1 MAARTEGYG
10 FPVSSR
16 VADAVT
22 AVILFSGTNVDDLL
36 LISLFSAHARS
47 GNGPLRNRHIWAG
60 QYLGFGALIA
70 ASALIGRGLALA
82 PERWLWLLAL
92 IPLIIGILTLANAL
106 RARRRDEESH
116 PPPPRS
122 AWGVAMI
129 TIIDGADDLA
139 AYTPFFATAGAGRIW
154 VTCVMFVV
162 CVAAWCLAGGL
173 LTSHPR
179 ITEAIDRHDW
189 WVLPVAFIFIGIYV
203 LLTTLGIV

>member
-1 MAARTEGYG
+1 M
-10 FPVSSR
+10 SSP

-22 AVILFSGTNVDDLL
+22 ATVLFTGTNVDDML

-47 GNGPLRNRHIWAG
+47 GRVPLKSWHIWAG
-60 QYLGFGALIA
+60 QYLGFGVLIA

-92 IPLIIGILTLANAL
+92 IPLGIGIVTLVNAL
-106 RARRRDEESH
+106 RARSRDEESRA
-116 PPPPRS
+116 PPPRN
-122 AWGVAMI
+122 AWGVALI

-139 AYTPFFATAGAGRIW
+139 AYTPFFATAGADRIW

-179 ITEAIDRHDW
+179 VTEAIGRHDW

-203 LLTTLGIV
+203 LLTTLNIV

>member
-1 MAARTEGYG
+1 M
-10 FPVSSR
+10 SSP

-22 AVILFSGTNVDDLL
+22 AVVLFSGTNVDDLL

-47 GNGPLRNRHIWAG
+47 GKGPLRRWHLWAG

-92 IPLIIGILTLANAL
+92 IPLGIGVVTLVNAL
-106 RARRRDEESH
+106 RARSREEESH

-139 AYTPFFATAGAGRIW
+139 AYTPFFAAAGAERIW
-154 VTCVMFVV
+154 VTCVMFVA

-179 ITEAIDRHDW
+179 VTEAIERHDW

-203 LLTTLGIV
+203 LLTTLSIV

>member
-1 MAARTEGYG
+1 M
-10 FPVSSR
+10 SSP

-22 AVILFSGTNVDDLL
+22 AVVLFSGTNVDDLL

-47 GNGPLRNRHIWAG
+47 GNAPLRNWHIWVG

-92 IPLIIGILTLANAL
+92 IPLGIGVVTLVNAL
-106 RARRRDEESH
+106 RARSREEESH

-139 AYTPFFATAGAGRIW
+139 AYTPFFAAAGAERIW
-154 VTCVMFVV
+154 VTCVVFVP

-179 ITEAIDRHDW
+179 VTEAIERHDW
-189 WVLPVAFIFIGIYV
+189 WILPVAFIFIGIYV
-203 LLTTLGIV
+203 LLTTLSIV

>member
-1 MAARTEGYG
+1 M
-10 FPVSSR
+10 SSP

-22 AVILFSGTNVDDLL
+22 ATVLFSGTNVDDLL

-47 GNGPLRNRHIWAG
+47 ANSRLRIRHIWVG
-60 QYLGFGALIA
+60 QYLGFGALIV

-82 PERWLWLLAL
+82 PERWLWPLAL
-92 IPLIIGILTLANAL
+92 IPLGIGVATLANAL
-106 RARRRDEESH
+106 KARSRDEESH
-116 PPPPRS
+116 PPPPRGVR
-122 AWGVAMI
+122 GVAMI

-139 AYTPFFATAGAGRIW
+139 AYTPFFATAGAERIW

-179 ITEAIDRHDW
+179 VMRAIDRHDW

-203 LLTTLGIV
+203 LLTTLKIV

>member
-1 MAARTEGYG
+1 
-10 FPVSSR
+10 VSSP

-22 AVILFSGTNVDDLL
+22 AVALFSGTNVDDLL

-47 GNGPLRNRHIWAG
+47 GNGPLRSWHLWVG

-92 IPLIIGILTLANAL
+92 LPLGIGIVTLANAL
-106 RARRRDEESH
+106 RARSREEESH

-122 AWGVAMI
+122 GWGVAMI

-139 AYTPFFATAGAGRIW
+139 AYTPFFATAGAERIW
-154 VTCVMFVV
+154 VTCAMFVV
-162 CVAAWCLAGGL
+162 CVAAWCLAGGM

-179 ITEAIDRHDW
+179 VTEAIERHDW
-189 WVLPVAFIFIGIYV
+189 WILPVAFIFIGIYV
-203 LLTTLGIV
+203 LLTTLNIV

>member
-1 MAARTEGYG
+1 M
-10 FPVSSR
+10 SSP

-22 AVILFSGTNVDDLL
+22 AVVLFSGTNVDDLL
-36 LISLFSAHARS
+36 LISLFSAYARS
-47 GNGPLRNRHIWAG
+47 GNTPLRKWQIWAG

-92 IPLIIGILTLANAL
+92 IPLGIGVVTLVNAL
-106 RARRRDEESH
+106 RARSREEESH

-122 AWGVAMI
+122 AWGVALI

-139 AYTPFFATAGAGRIW
+139 AYTPFFAAAGAERIW
-154 VTCVMFVV
+154 VTCVMFVG

-173 LTSHPR
+173 LTRHPR
-179 ITEAIDRHDW
+179 VTEAIERHDW
-189 WVLPVAFIFIGIYV
+189 WILPAAFIFIGIYV
-203 LLTTLGIV
+203 LLTTLSIV

>member
-1 MAARTEGYG
+1 M
-10 FPVSSR
+10 SSP

-22 AVILFSGTNVDDLL
+22 AVVLFSGTNVDDLL

-47 GNGPLRNRHIWAG
+47 RKGPLRNWHVWAG

-92 IPLIIGILTLANAL
+92 IPLCIGVVTLGNAL
-106 RARRRDEESH
+106 RARSREEESH

-139 AYTPFFATAGAGRIW
+139 AYTPFFAAAGAERIW
-154 VTCVMFVV
+154 VTCVMFVF

-179 ITEAIDRHDW
+179 VTEAIERHDW
-189 WVLPVAFIFIGIYV
+189 WILPAAFIFIGIYV
-203 LLTTLGIV
+203 LLTTLSIV

>member
-1 MAARTEGYG
+1 
-10 FPVSSR
+10 VSSP

-22 AVILFSGTNVDDLL
+22 AVVLFSGTNVDDLL
-36 LISLFSAHARS
+36 LISLFSAYARS
-47 GNGPLRNRHIWAG
+47 ENAPLRNWHIWAG

-92 IPLIIGILTLANAL
+92 IPLGIGVVTLVNAL
-106 RARRRDEESH
+106 RARSREEESH

-122 AWGVAMI
+122 AWGVALI

-139 AYTPFFATAGAGRIW
+139 AYTPFFAAAGAERIW
-154 VTCVMFVV
+154 VTCVMFVG

-173 LTSHPR
+173 LTRHPR
-179 ITEAIDRHDW
+179 VTEAIERHDW
-189 WVLPVAFIFIGIYV
+189 WILPVAFIFIGVYV
-203 LLTTLGIV
+203 LLTTLSIV

>member
-1 MAARTEGYG
+1 M
-10 FPVSSR
+10 SSP

-22 AVILFSGTNVDDLL
+22 AVVLFSGTNVDDLL

-47 GNGPLRNRHIWAG
+47 GNGRLRSWHIWAG
-60 QYLGFGALIA
+60 QYLGFGALIL

-82 PERWLWLLAL
+82 PERWLWVLAL
-92 IPLIIGILTLANAL
+92 IPLGIGVVTLAKAL
-106 RARRRDEESH
+106 VARSREEESH

-122 AWGVAMI
+122 AWGVALI

-139 AYTPFFATAGAGRIW
+139 AYTPFFATAGASRIW

-162 CVAAWCLAGGL
+162 CVAAWCVVGGR

-179 ITEAIDRHDW
+179 ITAAIDRHDW
-189 WVLPVAFIFIGIYV
+189 WILPAAFIFIGIYV
-203 LLTTLGIV
+203 LLTTLKIV

>member
-1 MAARTEGYG
+1 M
-10 FPVSSR
+10 SSP

-22 AVILFSGTNVDDLL
+22 ATVLFSGTNVDDLL

-47 GNGPLRNRHIWAG
+47 RKGPLRIRHIWGG
-60 QYLGFGALIA
+60 QYLGFGALIV

-92 IPLIIGILTLANAL
+92 IPLGIGVVTLGNAL
-106 RARRRDEESH
+106 SARSRDEESH

-122 AWGVAMI
+122 ARGVAMI

-139 AYTPFFATAGAGRIW
+139 AYTPFFATAGTERIW

-162 CVAAWCLAGGL
+162 CVAVWCLAGGL

-179 ITEAIDRHDW
+179 ITEVIDRHDW

-203 LLTTLGIV
+203 LLTTLKIV

>member
-1 MAARTEGYG
+1 M
-10 FPVSSR
+10 S
-16 VADAVT
+16 DAVT
-22 AVILFSGTNVDDLL
+22 AVVLFSGTNVDDLL

-47 GNGPLRNRHIWAG
+47 GGGRLRGWHIWAG

-92 IPLIIGILTLANAL
+92 VPLGIGVVTLVNAL
-106 RARRRDEESH
+106 RARSREEESH

-139 AYTPFFATAGAGRIW
+139 AYTPFFAAAGAQRIW
-154 VTCVMFVV
+154 VTCVMFVA

-179 ITEAIDRHDW
+179 VTQAIERHDW

-203 LLTTLGIV
+203 LLTTLSIV

>member
-1 MAARTEGYG
+1 M
-10 FPVSSR
+10 SSP

-22 AVILFSGTNVDDLL
+22 AVVLFSGTNVDDLL

-47 GNGPLRNRHIWAG
+47 RSGSLRSWHVWAG

-92 IPLIIGILTLANAL
+92 IPLGIGVVTLASAL
-106 RARRRDEESH
+106 RARSRAQEPH

-122 AWGVAMI
+122 AWGVAVI

-139 AYTPFFATAGAGRIW
+139 AYTPFFAAAGAERIW
-154 VTCVMFVV
+154 VTCAMFVA

-173 LTSHPR
+173 LTRHPR
-179 ITEAIDRHDW
+179 VVAAIERHDW
-189 WVLPVAFIFIGIYV
+189 WVLPAAFIFIGVYV
-203 LLTTLGIV
+203 LLTTLSIA

>member
-1 MAARTEGYG
+1 
-10 FPVSSR
+10 VSAP

-47 GNGPLRNRHIWAG
+47 GNGPLRSRDVWAG

-70 ASALIGRGLALA
+70 AAALIGRGLALA

-92 IPLIIGILTLANAL
+92 LPLGIGVVTLGSAL
-106 RARRRDEESH
+106 RARSREEESH
-116 PPPPRS
+116 PPPPRGV
-122 AWGVAMI
+122 WGVAMI

-139 AYTPFFATAGAGRIW
+139 AYTPFFAAAGAERIW
-154 VTCVMFVV
+154 VTCVMFVP

-179 ITEAIDRHDW
+179 VTEAIERHDW

-203 LLTTLGIV
+203 LLTTLSIV

>member
-1 MAARTEGYG
+1 M
-10 FPVSSR
+10 SSP

-22 AVILFSGTNVDDLL
+22 ATVLFSGTNVDDLL

-47 GNGPLRNRHIWAG
+47 GKGPLRSWHVWAG

-82 PERWLWLLAL
+82 PEHWLWLLAL
-92 IPLIIGILTLANAL
+92 VPLGIGVVTLANAL
-106 RARRRDEESH
+106 RARSRDEESH
-116 PPPPRS
+116 PPPPRG

-139 AYTPFFATAGAGRIW
+139 AYTPFFATAGADRIW
-154 VTCVMFVV
+154 VACVMFVV
-162 CVAAWCLAGGL
+162 CVAVWCLAGGL

-179 ITEAIDRHDW
+179 VTEAIERHDW
-189 WVLPVAFIFIGIYV
+189 WILPVAFIFIGIYV
-203 LLTTLGIV
+203 LLTTLNIV

>member
-1 MAARTEGYG
+1 
-10 FPVSSR
+10 VSSP

-22 AVILFSGTNVDDLL
+22 AVVLFSGTNVDDLL

-47 GNGPLRNRHIWAG
+47 GNGSLRNWHIWAG

-82 PERWLWLLAL
+82 PEHWLWLLAL
-92 IPLIIGILTLANAL
+92 VPLGIGVVTLVNAL
-106 RARRRDEESH
+106 RARSREEEPH

-139 AYTPFFATAGAGRIW
+139 AYTPFFATAGAERIR

-179 ITEAIDRHDW
+179 VTGAIDRHDW
-189 WVLPVAFIFIGIYV
+189 WVLPAAFIFIGIYV
-203 LLTTLGIV
+203 LLTTLNIV

>member
-1 MAARTEGYG
+1 M
-10 FPVSSR
+10 SSP

-22 AVILFSGTNVDDLL
+22 AVVLFSGTNVDDLL
-36 LISLFSAHARS
+36 LISLFSAYARS
-47 GNGPLRNRHIWAG
+47 GNGQLRNWHIWAG

-92 IPLIIGILTLANAL
+92 IPLGIGIVTLVNAL
-106 RARRRDEESH
+106 RARSREEESH

-122 AWGVAMI
+122 AWGVALI

-139 AYTPFFATAGAGRIW
+139 AYTPFFAAAGAERIW
-154 VTCVMFVV
+154 VTCVMFVG

-173 LTSHPR
+173 LTRHPR
-179 ITEAIDRHDW
+179 VTEAIERHDW
-189 WVLPVAFIFIGIYV
+189 WILPAAFIFIGIYV
-203 LLTTLGIV
+203 LLTTLSIV

>member
-1 MAARTEGYG
+1 
-10 FPVSSR
+10 VSSL

-22 AVILFSGTNVDDLL
+22 AVVLFSGTNVDDLL

-47 GNGPLRNRHIWAG
+47 GNAPLRNWHIWAG

-92 IPLIIGILTLANAL
+92 IPLAKAFW
-106 RARRRDEESH
+106 ARSREEESR

-122 AWGVAMI
+122 AWGVALI

-154 VTCVMFVV
+154 VTCAMFVV

-179 ITEAIDRHDW
+179 VTEAIERHDW
-189 WVLPVAFIFIGIYV
+189 WILPVAFIFIGIYV
-203 LLTTLGIV
+203 LFTTLSIV

>member
-1 MAARTEGYG
+1 
-10 FPVSSR
+10 VSSP

-22 AVILFSGTNVDDLL
+22 AVVLFSGTNVDDLL

-47 GNGPLRNRHIWAG
+47 GSGPLRNWHIWAG

-82 PERWLWLLAL
+82 PEHWLWLLAL
-92 IPLIIGILTLANAL
+92 VPLGIGVVTLVNGL
-106 RARRRDEESH
+106 RARSRDEEPQ

-122 AWGVAMI
+122 AWGVATI

-139 AYTPFFATAGAGRIW
+139 AYTPFFATAGAERIW
-154 VTCVMFVV
+154 VTCVMFVG
-162 CVAAWCLAGGL
+162 CVAAWCLTGGL

-179 ITEAIDRHDW
+179 VIKAIDRHDW

-203 LLTTLGIV
+203 LLTTLNIV